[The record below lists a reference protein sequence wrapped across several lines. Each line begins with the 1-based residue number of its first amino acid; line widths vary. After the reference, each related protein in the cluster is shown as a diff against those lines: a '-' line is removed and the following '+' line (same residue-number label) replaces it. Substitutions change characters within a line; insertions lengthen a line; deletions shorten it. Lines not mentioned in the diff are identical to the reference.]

1 MPVQQPARPCVVLL
15 SHECRDSQ
23 GLCRPRLIRVR
34 LSISMLTMQPGG
46 RGYDTSV
53 TVFDTQGR
61 LYQVEYAR
69 ESVKR
74 GTTTVGLKYRDG
86 LILIIDKRLTNT
98 LVIADSIEKMFQI
111 DDHIG
116 ATTSGLVADARQLVE
131 RARIQCQVNRM
142 TYGNRMAVPALVK
155 KMGDFMQSFTQYGGA
170 RPFGTALLIAG
181 SDDTGFHLYELDV
194 SGAYLAYNAGGIGVG
209 KALVI
214 DYFENN
220 WKPNMTQNAAIKMGL
235 EALSDSMDDSLN
247 HDAVEIAVVNSEGY
261 QKLDHETAL
270 KHLEKIS

>member
-1 MPVQQPARPCVVLL
+1 MPVLQPSHPCVVLL

-23 GLCRPRLIRVR
+23 DPCQPRLIRVR
-34 LSISMLTMQPGG
+34 LSISTLTMQPGG

-116 ATTSGLVADARQLVE
+116 ATTSGLVADARQLIE

-142 TYGNRMAVPALVK
+142 TYGNSISVPALVK

-181 SDDTGFHLYELDV
+181 SDDADFHLYELDV
-194 SGAYLAYNAGGIGVG
+194 YGAYLAYNAGGIGVG

-235 EALSDSMDDSLN
+235 EALNDSMDDSLN
-247 HDAVEIAVVNSEGY
+247 HDAVEIAVVNSDGY
-261 QKLDHETAL
+261 QKLDHETTL